1 LLDVGEGT
9 AAQIFQSVGGDVSR
23 YDAVLLS
30 IKVIWISHHH
40 ADHITGLPQLVEQ
53 IQRAHMRAEADSSSF
68 AISEQKALRA
78 VRSKYSLTSQF
89 RRGGSLYDDDS
100 KVMLV
105 AAEGVMK
112 YFEFAL
118 SAAGL
123 DDLVTLYPVVNTLYA
138 GATSDVAAATH
149 GHVTRLRSI
158 PVQHCHSSYGIVLDL
173 SSGHK
178 VVYSGDCRPSQSLVK
193 AGADCDLLIHEAT
206 FDDSMAADALKK
218 KHSTAS
224 EARGVAAQMR
234 AKHTVLTHFSQ
245 RYPVGQTGPA
255 QSEGVVAPPDMGS
268 MAPLSLNCS
277 LAFDFLR
284 FSFPSQMGALP
295 RACSEMVSVLAA
307 LETERQMV
315 SQA

>member
-1 LLDVGEGT
+1 
-9 AAQIFQSVGGDVSR
+9 
-23 YDAVLLS
+23 
-30 IKVIWISHHH
+30 
-40 ADHITGLPQLVEQ
+40 
-53 IQRAHMRAEADSSSF
+53 
-68 AISEQKALRA
+68 
-78 VRSKYSLTSQF
+78 
-89 RRGGSLYDDDS
+89 
-100 KVMLV
+100 MLV
-105 AAEGVMK
+105 AAESVMK
-112 YFEFAL
+112 YFEFSL

-149 GHVTRLRSI
+149 GHVTRLRSV

-234 AKHTVLTHFSQ
+234 ARHTVLTHFSQ
-245 RYPVGQTGPA
+245 RYPVGQTGSA
-255 QSEGVVAPPDMGS
+255 QSEGNTAL
-268 MAPLSLNCS
+268 PLSSTCS

-284 FSFPSQMGALP
+284 FSFPSQIRCLP
-295 RACSEMVSVLAA
+295 QACSEMVSLLAA
-307 LETERQMV
+307 LETERQFIA
-315 SQA
+315 QA